1 MAGVASDSL
10 SESRENIRWKRL
22 KKGAI
27 ESLGNYYT
35 KHCELKASFSSVDPG
50 CGLLHRLV
58 TIHSKDEIFML
69 KDGERETVIYPL
81 DVKAART
88 AIEFLPKSG
97 IVTAITYLE
106 EYVHDIL
113 GKLYETLHENLTY
126 EELKSF
132 WPDPFPPFLVKG
144 NDEKILTQLFSF
156 ADGKL
161 NEDIIKLAQKHKIDA
176 MNTLEKPTWD
186 SVTKCLETLFGTP
199 SPSSSVQS
207 LMKSILK
214 TLCSDETLKN
224 RDSILGWR
232 LQYETG
238 DDNKLREKYQI
249 IPHDVTTLKDMAN
262 FYYGLRCIFAHG
274 NPTKTVEVGVLSK
287 YDPNNWNF
295 QIAEFQKYIPEEDDI
310 QVDIILK
317 RYEHKT
323 IKKTKYLGL
332 PIRKVTTTVR
342 KGDEITEVEHTKRY
356 DKKTSEWKHTK
367 LSSQKTLPSFE
378 KFLTKNDEKEAR
390 EAVCANYKKQ
400 WDSAKDGKLAANY
413 SLYLSTANFSIFYSN
428 IIAILSLAKCYSIIY
443 RPSTPANGSL
453 EEILEAI
460 NELRKEKFM
469 LIT

>member
-1 MAGVASDSL
+1 MAGVDSDLL
-10 SESRENIRWKRL
+10 SESRENILWKRL

-35 KHCELKASFSSVDPG
+35 KHCELKESFSSVDPG

-58 TIHSKDEIFML
+58 TIHSEDEIFML
-69 KDGERETVIYPL
+69 KDGKRETVIYQS
-81 DVKAART
+81 DVQAART

-132 WPDPFPPFLVKG
+132 WPDPFAPFLKG
-144 NDEKILTQLFSF
+144 NDKKILTQLFSY

-161 NEDIIKLAQKHKIDA
+161 NDDIIKLAQKHKIDA

-186 SVTKCLETLFGTP
+186 SVTKCLETLFGTS
-199 SPSSSVQS
+199 SPLSSVKS
-207 LMKSILK
+207 LMESILN

-224 RDSILGWR
+224 HDSIIGWR

-238 DDNKLREKYQI
+238 DDNKLREKYQV
-249 IPHDVTTLKDMAN
+249 IPRDVATLDDMAN

-274 NPTKTVEVGVLSK
+274 NPTKTIEVGVLSK
-287 YDPNNWNF
+287 PKPKWNF
-295 QIAEFQKYIPEEDDI
+295 QIAEFQKYIPEKDDI

-323 IKKTKYLGL
+323 IEKTKYLGL
-332 PIRKVTTTVR
+332 AIRKVTTTVR
-342 KGDEITEVEHTKRY
+342 KGDKITKFKQTKRY
-356 DKKTSEWKHTK
+356 DKKTNEWKHTK
-367 LSSQKTLPSFE
+367 LRTKETLPSFDE
-378 KFLTKNDEKEAR
+378 FLTESDEKKAR

-400 WDSAKDGKLAANY
+400 WDSAKDGTLAADY

-443 RPSTPANGSL
+443 GLSTPANGSL
-453 EEILEAI
+453 QEILEAI
-460 NELRKEKFM
+460 NELRKNKYM